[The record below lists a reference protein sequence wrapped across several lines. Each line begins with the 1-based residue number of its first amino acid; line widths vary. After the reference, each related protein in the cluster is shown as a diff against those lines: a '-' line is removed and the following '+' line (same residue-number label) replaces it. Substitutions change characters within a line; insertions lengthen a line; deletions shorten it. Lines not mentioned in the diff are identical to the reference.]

1 MARISLGPATGA
13 VAGAQDSKRLV
24 GATPQA
30 SSATALAG
38 RSINQ
43 PALQPK
49 AAPVNTYFQPGAP
62 TLGGPVKIPAPPA
75 LPEPNQDLAAL
86 AKSLGGISQT
96 LGTWADTAMTVQKQR
111 IADADAAG
119 KAAAFSFTQQYP
131 GQDFAA
137 LRDSLYKKAQGGDAQ
152 AAAMYRQM
160 QALSPLQLAYANR
173 YVAMANLRMD
183 LDSAGDKW
191 KQMTEVPGASG
202 GMVPKEY
209 LQPNDPRAIA
219 AMQSLLRIPND
230 PVVWKEFEPLVYAKY
245 TQLSSAQAEV
255 HSKWKEREWIASS
268 NRATAAAL
276 ASSNMTVEQKA
287 AFVSQTLNDA
297 RLVLGVDGY
306 QKVAENVMPQLR
318 AAAEVLSI
326 VKDEN
331 GVERVDMATQQML
344 RQQVSE
350 MQGLI
355 VAGPNGERLID
366 YMAAKGGA
374 VGVVEN
380 LRKSMEDAAS
390 LRNSLDGVQEATGED
405 IGREY
410 IAKYRLNDPALAAD
424 RQAYDTAV
432 LQATQAMGS
441 DPRLAGNVV
450 ALDKAQKTVQN
461 YASTSTSLGSTRVQG
476 LFAEDAASI
485 VGRDDLT
492 GEQKVAA
499 LNRLIASGA
508 DATTVQ
514 GAMKLAQE
522 QRRRD
527 GAPQAAANKSM
538 IDRIVKQRETFLKR
552 PGIGGVGLTNEE
564 ASEALQLRA
573 DLQRNLAQLEANLKA
588 EGKSDAEVAVAQ
600 KEYLDKYISSDAQAQ
615 ALRAADALPPQ
626 VTNPGE
632 FYQKYNGLFKAVPTQ
647 LKQQLNQAVKS
658 GKVVPLQVH
667 DAELKRIM
675 SGQELSPQMRFI
687 IKQSGYGNK
696 VGEFFRLQ
704 QEQHQPGVKL
714 DPAIIE
720 GFNRADA
727 LKISQNAAT
736 YNYGGFA
743 MINPVRAQ
751 QQLVALSTAVL
762 GQPRTATTAPQVA
775 AVSSPAAVTARIGSY
790 AVPVSGVGDTGRGYG
805 VPGQNDAQGRPVV
818 LSLGAMNSFMQMV
831 RDSKGKVRSADIA
844 SSQRST
850 SKNASV
856 KGAPGSLHLG
866 GRAMDIHGDS
876 RKWMIAN
883 GAKYGWYLVDYKDSH
898 GGHFEYRGA

>member
-96 LGTWADTAMTVQKQR
+96 LGTWGDTAMTVQKQR

-152 AAAMYRQM
+152 AAAMHRQM

-183 LDSAGDKW
+183 LDAAGDKW
-191 KQMTEVPGASG
+191 KQMTEVPGAGG

-268 NRATAAAL
+268 NRAAAAAL
-276 ASSNMTVEQKA
+276 QSPNMTVEQKA

-306 QKVAENVMPQLR
+306 QKVVENVMPQLR
-318 AAAEVLSI
+318 ATAQLISTTS
-326 VKDEN
+326 DN
-331 GVERVDMATQQML
+331 GVL
-344 RQQVSE
+344 RTDTTTASQLNQQVSE
-350 MQGLI
+350 MQRLI

-390 LRNSLDGVQEATGED
+390 LRNSLDAVQEATGED

-410 IAKYRLNDPALAAD
+410 IAKYGLNDPALAAD

-432 LQATQAMGS
+432 LQATQAMAN

-450 ALDKAQKTVQN
+450 ALDKAQKAVQN

-476 LFAEDAASI
+476 LFAENAASI

-527 GAPQAAANKSM
+527 GAPQASANKSM
-538 IDRIVKQRETFLKR
+538 VDRIVKQRETFLKR

-600 KEYLDKYISSDAQAQ
+600 KEYLDKYIGSDAQAQ
-615 ALRAADALPPQ
+615 TLRAADALPPQ

-667 DAELKRIM
+667 DTELKRIM
-675 SGQELSPQMRFI
+675 SGQELSPQMQFI

-762 GQPRTATTAPQVA
+762 SRPKPVTTAPQVA

-805 VPGQNDAQGRPVV
+805 VPGQNDEQGRPVV

-831 RDSKGKVRSADIA
+831 RDSKGKVRSADIT

-856 KGAPGSLHLG
+856 GGVSGSPHLS
-866 GRAMDIHGDS
+866 GRAVDIHGDS

-883 GAKYGWYLVDYKDSH
+883 GAKYGWYLVDYKNSH